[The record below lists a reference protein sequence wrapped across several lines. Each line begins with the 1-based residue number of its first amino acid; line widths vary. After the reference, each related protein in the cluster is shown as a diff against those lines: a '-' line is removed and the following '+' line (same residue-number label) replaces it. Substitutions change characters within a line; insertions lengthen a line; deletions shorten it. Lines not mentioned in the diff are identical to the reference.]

1 MSQRTYDRDEVE
13 AILRVA
19 LERADAVEGLTR
31 DELAEVAAEV
41 GIPVTDLDGAIELIE
56 REREVQQAMARIVA
70 ERRRGFYWALGNA
83 TIVTAFLGVVDYVQ
97 GPGWWVP
104 YVAAVWGM
112 ALTFRGR
119 RAFFA
124 HPEDIEKLA
133 RKRLAKEWRKRNWQ
147 KRERELPK
155 AVEAG
160 AAALIEAAARKI
172 AERIDQAGSRP
183 SERRAERVRVAGSP
197 GAERARPA
205 GQRVRVD
212 AVDERADDDAAADEA
227 ATLEAYVARARAA
240 ERER

>member
-1 MSQRTYDRDEVE
+1 MSGRTYDRDEVE
-13 AILRVA
+13 AILKVA
-19 LERADAVEGLTR
+19 LERADTVEGLTR
-31 DELAEVAAEV
+31 AELSEVAAEV

-56 REREVQQAMARIVA
+56 REREVQASMTQIVA

-83 TIVTAFLGVVDYVQ
+83 TIVTSFLAVIDFVQ

-104 YVAAVWGM
+104 YVAAAWGM

-124 HPEDIEKLA
+124 PSEDIEKLA
-133 RKRLAKEWRKRNWQ
+133 RKRLAKEWRKRDWK

-172 AERIDQAGSRP
+172 LDAGATLITLGGDHGIPIPVFRALEGRGPIHLIHVDAHLDWRNDVNGVTEGYSSP
-183 SERRAERVRVAGSP
+183 IRRAA
-197 GAERARPA
+197 
-205 GQRVRVD
+205 
-212 AVDERADDDAAADEA
+212 
-227 ATLEAYVARARAA
+227 
-240 ERER
+240 